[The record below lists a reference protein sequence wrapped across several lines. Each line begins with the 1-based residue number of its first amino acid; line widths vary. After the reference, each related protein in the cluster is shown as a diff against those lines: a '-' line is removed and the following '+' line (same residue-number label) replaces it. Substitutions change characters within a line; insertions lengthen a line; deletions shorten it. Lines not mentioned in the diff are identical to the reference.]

1 MRTYIRETINLGKGK
16 RMITAYT
23 PGEYLISNIVKFFLY
38 LFVVWP
44 IQLMLSCFFW
54 MFKII
59 LVSIRS
65 IESGKSAAKPLLLLG
80 PLNVNC
86 PSVKVR

>member
-59 LVSIRS
+59 LVI
-65 IESGKSAAKPLLLLG
+65 IQFPFVLIGKILG
-80 PLNVNC
+80 FIFH
-86 PSVKVR
+86 R